1 LFQAGGTPV
10 RNWRVLTAVAAVV
23 LAAAASVLA
32 YTYLTQ
38 ADARAQDKTELV
50 PALVARSV
58 IPKGTP
64 GKTAVDEGLFT
75 TKRVPRDAVPDSVL
89 TSDNGLNG
97 LIASSVIAKGQFVVR
112 DSFVAPSQVDGFSTA
127 VKDGKQAIS
136 FSVDMAHGVAG
147 FVQPNDSI
155 NVLYSVDVTDK
166 AAADAGTLKT
176 TAFLLPGLRVIA
188 VGHTTASTPSAQPTG
203 SKTTDTTAAPTQQD
217 MGLITVEATPRQAEQ
232 LAHAMNFGG
241 TITISLNPPDFNVK
255 DFKTPQEIV
264 EAYNLFDQELPLLHQ
279 VQGQLEAAA
288 RSGK

>member
-1 LFQAGGTPV
+1 V

-50 PALVARSV
+50 PALVAKNV

-89 TSDNGLNG
+89 TSDDGLGN
-97 LIASSVIAKGQFVVR
+97 LVASGPIAKGQFVVR
-112 DSFVAPSQVDGFSTA
+112 DSFVAPSQVDGFSTT

-136 FSVDMAHGVAG
+136 LSVDTTHGVAG
-147 FVQPNDSI
+147 FIQPNDSI
-155 NVLYSVDVTDK
+155 NMLLTLDVDDK
-166 AAADAGTLKT
+166 TGKSGPQKT
-176 TAFLLPGLRVIA
+176 TAFLIPGLRVLA
-188 VGHTTASTPSAQPTG
+188 VGTTTTSTPSANNDNG
-203 SKTTDTTAAPTQQD
+203 TTDTTAAPVQQQQ
-217 MGLITVEATPRQAEQ
+217 GLITVEVTPRQAEQ
-232 LAHAMNFGG
+232 IAHAMNVG
-241 TITISLNPPDFNVK
+241 TMTLTLNPPDFDAK

-264 EAYNLFDQELPLLHQ
+264 EAYNLFDQPLTVLDQ
-279 VQGQLEAAA
+279 VQQQVEAAQA
-288 RSGK
+288 ASR